1 MLFRSERNYR
11 LDPAELARRL
21 SPATKLVVLASPQ
34 NPSGVAIAPAALR
47 EVLAAMAET
56 CPAAFLI
63 VDETYREA
71 AYGEDPVAESAVSLS
86 PRVISVASLSK
97 CHGAPGLRLGW
108 AVTRDPAVSQQLVLG
123 KFNTVISCSPLD
135 EALAL
140 RLLAGSAGLMSQR
153 RRHLAEALSVTA
165 HWVEA
170 NGELVD
176 WVAPEAGAICCLRLK
191 PRVFDEPAIG
201 RFYAA
206 LAGEGLRVAK
216 GSWFGE
222 EDRIFRL
229 GFGLLPIAELRAGL
243 AGLGRAL
250 REAARRAA

>member
-1 MLFRSERNYR
+1 
-11 LDPAELARRL
+11 
-21 SPATKLVVLASPQ
+21 
-34 NPSGVAIAPAALR
+34 
-47 EVLAAMAET
+47 
-56 CPAAFLI
+56 
-63 VDETYREA
+63 
-71 AYGEDPVAESAVSLS
+71 
-86 PRVISVASLSK
+86 
-97 CHGAPGLRLGW
+97 
-108 AVTRDPAVSQQLVLG
+108 VSQQLVLG

-140 RLLAGSAGLMSQR
+140 RLLASSAGLMSQR
-153 RRHLAEALSVTA
+153 RRHLAEALSATA

-191 PRVFDEPAIG
+191 PGVFDEPAIG